1 MTRIK
6 VLMPVL
12 AALLLLAVPSAVGAH
27 PSNAPDC
34 GGDNKAVL
42 GDRAD
47 WAAVELVGWVLRTDC
62 LLDSGNRDQPS
73 LPASTMAAY
82 DDQSTIVVG
91 GTAAVPA
98 SKLSE
103 LRVDRRLAGGDRLE
117 TMREVVEWADEQLG
131 RGSSPVAAP
140 TVITES
146 GSGDA
151 AIPVTLRVGVY
162 AVSFE
167 SPWEYSNVR
176 LTHEDGDDCFR
187 YVRAGEREVFV
198 VHANEDCPSGKM
210 TLRVDAS
217 DFRGTKADWTV
228 NIEPDLDD

>member
-1 MTRIK
+1 MARSR
-6 VLMPVL
+6 VLIAVL
-12 AALLLLAVPSAVGAH
+12 TALLLLAVPNAVGAH
-27 PSNAPDC
+27 PSSSPDC
-34 GGDNKAVL
+34 DGDNKAVL

-62 LLDSGNRDQPS
+62 LLDSGDRDQPS
-73 LPASTMAAY
+73 LPVGTTAAY
-82 DDQSTIVVG
+82 GDQSTIVIG

-103 LRVDRRLAGGDRLE
+103 VRIEMRLDGGDRLE

-131 RGSSPVAAP
+131 RGTSPIAAP

-146 GSGDA
+146 GTGDA
-151 AIPVTLRVGVY
+151 SIPVTLRVGIY

-167 SPWEYSNVR
+167 SSWEYSDVR

-187 YVRAGEREVFV
+187 SVRAGEREVFV

-210 TLRVDAS
+210 TLKVDAS
-217 DFRGTKADWTV
+217 DFRRNEADWTV